1 MTEATGAG
9 ATGTEATEHARTDN
23 SIVIDA
29 PLELVWD
36 ITCDVEGWPRLFSEY
51 ESVEILHREGDTI
64 RFRLTM
70 HPDEDGTRWSWVSER
85 TADPATHT
93 VRSRRVETG
102 PFAFMNIFWEFT
114 PDPGGV
120 RMRWVQEFHM
130 SPGAPVDDAAM
141 AEHINRNTRIQMELI
156 RDRIE
161 ARARASAP

>member
-1 MTEATGAG
+1 MTEAT
-9 ATGTEATEHARTDN
+9 EATEAAETTERARTDN
-23 SIVIDA
+23 AIVIDA

-36 ITCDVEGWPRLFSEY
+36 ITNDVESWPRLFSEY
-51 ESVEILHREGDTI
+51 ETAEILHRDGDTI

-70 HPDEDGTRWSWVSER
+70 HPDENGTRWSWVSER

-102 PFAFMNIFWEFT
+102 PFAFMDIFWEFT
-114 PDPGGV
+114 QEPEGV

-130 SPGAPVDDAAM
+130 SPRAPADDAAM
-141 AEHINRNTRIQMELI
+141 TAHINRNTRIQMELI

-161 ARARASAP
+161 ARARAAAS